1 MTRNLYLGA
10 DINRPLRAVEGRTGR
25 DALLALGHAN
35 HELREFVERTNFDA
49 RSELLA
55 DEIAAARPDLMGLQE
70 VALAAWAA
78 SVGPHGTP
86 GCRRHR
92 P

>member
-1 MTRNLYLGA
+1 M
-10 DINRPLRAVEGRTGR
+10 EGRTGR

-35 HELREFVERTNFDA
+35 HELREVVERTNFDA

-70 VALAAWAA
+70 VALGGMGRFGWTRDAWMPSTSTLTSWRFCA
-78 SVGPHGTP
+78 GH
-86 GCRRHR
+86 
-92 P
+92 